1 MTDTAPLTQEIEA
14 PVDNVAAA
22 SDLTTVVGEAHFA
35 GVVSSVVYVPKANIT
50 GANTETRTVS
60 LVNKGSDGNGT
71 AVVATLAMTSG
82 VNSNDFDEKSLTLSA
97 TAADL
102 VVADGDVLAWTSVH
116 SGSTGLADPGG
127 SVRVVITRS

>member
-1 MTDTAPLTQEIEA
+1 MTDQAPLTQELEMA
-14 PVDNVAAA
+14 VDNVAAA
-22 SDLTTVVGEAHFA
+22 SDLTTVVGEVHVA

-60 LVNKGSDGNGT
+60 LVNKGADGNGT
-71 AVVATLAMTSG
+71 TVVATLAMTSG
-82 VNSNDFDEKSLTLSA
+82 VNSNDFDEKTITLSV